1 MILINKGNNSKNGNK
16 VSVML
21 ICTLRAHDKLS

>member
-1 MILINKGNNSKNGNK
+1 MIVREFFGNK

-21 ICTLRAHDKLS
+21 RKRL